1 MLLLFVPGVSVVSSA
16 VVVDVKVS
24 AIRYHPSNRQNSS
37 DDIVLIKF
45 SAKRE
50 NS

>member
-1 MLLLFVPGVSVVSSA
+1 MLFYAAGVLVVPSAA
-16 VVVDVKVS
+16 VVGVDCV
-24 AIRYHPSNRQNSS
+24 ALNYHHSNRQNSS